1 MVFEAYKT
9 GAKSVSAASIDTSAL
24 SGRGD
29 TASPSDALNPKGIGT
44 TTDTAGAEGLDSRQT
59 TPGEDEIAQDIQ
71 KLYQHL

>member
-29 TASPSDALNPKGIGT
+29 TASPSDA
-44 TTDTAGAEGLDSRQT
+44 
-59 TPGEDEIAQDIQ
+59 
-71 KLYQHL
+71 